1 MLNIIEY
8 TTHESDHEKM
18 RDLIKA
24 TSRRRLLGLGW
35 HTQAAAKYWLFNNVT
50 PDPYVV
56 VGKLRADATAFRVL
70 SLELPSAPPT
80 LVVPTLECGMDEVL
94 AIYLYHLRWQHEQGG
109 INDAAPYLETDP
121 RASELW
127 QQCLEAAVDTIRHG
141 YGPDGYGSVH
151 SRSNQEKTGLQHE
164 SDVLYIQCASVQPT
178 LEEKLGLLSNFFEG
192 RVVVGAGLATTP
204 AYAEPAP

>member
-1 MLNIIEY
+1 MLDIIEY
-8 TTHESDHEKM
+8 KTHTDHEKM
-18 RDLIKA
+18 RDQIEAVPWWRLI
-24 TSRRRLLGLGW
+24 GLGRY
-35 HTQAAAKYWLFNNVT
+35 TQAAAQYWHFKNID

-56 VGKLRADATAFRVL
+56 QGKLRADATALNVM
-70 SLELPSAPPT
+70 SLRLPEEPPT

-94 AIYLYHLRWQHEQGG
+94 AVYMFHLCWQYKEGG
-109 INDAAPYLETDP
+109 LNDAAPYLETDP

-127 QQCLEAAVDTIRHG
+127 QQRLEAAVDTIRHG

-164 SDVLYIQCASVQPT
+164 SDVLYIRCASVIPT

-204 AYAEPAP
+204 AYTEATP

>member
-18 RDLIKA
+18 RDPIKA

-56 VGKLRADATAFRVL
+56 VGKLRADATALRVL

-121 RASELW
+121 RASEPW
-127 QQCLEAAVDTIRHG
+127 QQRLEAAIKAIQDG
-141 YGPDGYGSVH
+141 YGPNGHGSLH
-151 SRSNQEKTGLQHE
+151 ARLQQQKTELQDE
-164 SDVLYIQCASVQPT
+164 ADVLYIQCASVMYP
-178 LEEKLGLLSNFFEG
+178 LAVKLSLLSEYFGG
-192 RVVVGAGLATTP
+192 RAVPSSRLAETP
-204 AYAEPAP
+204 AYTEAMP